1 MIRLINKDEHHL
13 FEQDPVRPH
22 LPIWLRT
29 EAPNETYIYSED
41 GKTVDA
47 VICVAYCDKVPLT
60 ETELY
65 DHGTLNAI
73 FYTVWSYT
81 KGCGTKIIFDV
92 KKHIES
98 TKPRVERFV
107 TLSPITDMA
116 TKFHFKNGAE
126 RISIRK
132 DCGTQNFEYV

>member
-29 EAPNETYIYSED
+29 EAPNETYIYSADE
-41 GKTVDA
+41 KTIDA

-60 ETELY
+60 ET
-65 DHGTLNAI
+65 
-73 FYTVWSYT
+73 V
-81 KGCGTKIIFDV
+81 IFDV

-98 TKPRVERFV
+98 TKPQVERFV

-126 RISIRK
+126 RISIIK
-132 DCGTQNFEYV
+132 AYGTQNFEYV